1 MAIDL
6 QRICRYPVK
15 GLSPES
21 LDSVTLAP
29 GEGLPDDRRF
39 ALAHGANRYESRTGW
54 LPKRHFLN
62 LMINERLATLETR
75 YESDSGILT
84 IRRKGRQVARG
95 NITQQIGRD
104 LIDQFF
110 AAFMR
115 DESVRSPRLV
125 ESPGVMFSD
134 VNEKFVSIISL
145 NSVRDL
151 ERVTRRPVDPL
162 RFRGN
167 LMIAGGRPWEELDW
181 VGKELRIGA
190 VTLSVAEPIG
200 RCAATNVDPA
210 SGERDMNIP
219 KTLVSGFGHHHCG
232 VYARVTSGGSV
243 APGDPV
249 TVSGA

>member
-1 MAIDL
+1 MAIEL

-15 GLSPES
+15 GLSPDA

-29 GEGLPDDRRF
+29 GEGLPDDRRY
-39 ALAHGANRYESRTGW
+39 ALAHGADRYESGRSGW

-62 LMINERLATLETR
+62 LMSNERLAALDTR
-75 YESDSGILT
+75 YEPDSGILT
-84 IRRKGRQVARG
+84 ILRNGRQVARG

-115 DESVRSPRLV
+115 GQSVRSPRLV

-134 VNEKFVSIISL
+134 VKAKVVSIINL
-145 NSVRDL
+145 DSVRDL
-151 ERVTRRPVDPL
+151 ERVTRRPVDPI

-167 LMIAGGRPWEELDW
+167 LMIAGARPWQELDW
-181 VGKELRIGA
+181 VGKEIGIGA
-190 VTLSVAEPIG
+190 ATLDVVEPIG
-200 RCAATNVDPA
+200 RCAATNVDPS

-219 KTLVSGFGHHHCG
+219 KTLTSGFGHHHCG
-232 VYARVTSGGSV
+232 VYARVVAGGTV

-249 TVSGA
+249 TIS